1 MKKIILSIVTMF
13 LIFSY
18 VSVANA
24 GVVTSDN
31 KSKSVETESTKSNI
45 KDKKDN
51 LTKNSS
57 KIDKAI
63 KQTINSV
70 PDLSNTEKSNLT
82 KKITTQS
89 LINYMSKSND
99 KSFESVTKKWLKNN
113 KVNNELSDYIYQTI
127 NGMIK

>member
-24 GVVTSDN
+24 DVVTSDN

-45 KDKKDN
+45 KDKKDG

-70 PDLSNTEKSNLT
+70 PDLSNTEKTNLT

-89 LINYMSKSND
+89 LINYMSKS
-99 KSFESVTKKWLKNN
+99 
-113 KVNNELSDYIYQTI
+113 
-127 NGMIK
+127 